1 MTTLTESIHT
11 GEYLLSEGN
20 GAISREQV
28 VIAGGDYPAGQVL
41 GIITASGKYTAHDP
55 AAADGSEVAAA
66 ILYGP
71 VDASVA
77 DADGVITARLAE
89 VNDDLLTW
97 KAGIS
102 APDKAAGIATLA
114 TNDIYV
120 RR

>member
-1 MTTLTESIHT
+1 MTLLTESAHT

-28 VIAGGDYPAGQVL
+28 VVTGGDYPAGQVL
-41 GIITASGKYTAHDP
+41 GIITASGQYTAHHP
-55 AAADGSEVAAA
+55 TAADGSEVAAT

-71 VDASVA
+71 VNASVA

-97 KAGIS
+97 KSGIS
-102 APDKAAGIATLA
+102 APDKAAGIVALA
-114 TNDIYV
+114 THDIYV
-120 RR
+120 RS